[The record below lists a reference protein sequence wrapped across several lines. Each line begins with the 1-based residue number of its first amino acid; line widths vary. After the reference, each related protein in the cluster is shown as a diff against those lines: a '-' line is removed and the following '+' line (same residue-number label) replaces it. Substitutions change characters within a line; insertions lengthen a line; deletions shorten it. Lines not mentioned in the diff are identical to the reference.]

1 MTTPALTALGFT
13 RPPAGPEWFSSGS
26 VPAMPPLAT
35 PPLAAALDALAK
47 GYGCVPVRPG
57 SKSPAVPWKRYQGTP
72 PTAAE
77 LAALFADA
85 RRNVALL
92 TTGLVVFDCDDPAMA
107 ERVLAE
113 SGDTPYRVRT
123 PRGGVHLGY
132 RARRGV
138 PLSNRVDVKGLKIDV
153 RTTGG
158 LVLLPPSRTDRGV
171 YAWLGNGLP
180 PRHELPVARVG
191 WTMPFAWSLS
201 IPYRARHEL
210 PVARV
215 GWTRERQR
223 RAVAAVFD
231 VDPSDAVRRARAYLA
246 KVGPAVSGQRGHDTC
261 FRAACVLAVKFR
273 LTYAQAW
280 PLLVEWNRN
289 NLPPFTERELEHK
302 LRDAVA
308 KAGGAG
314 VSPTGGVSPG
324 VPRSDGGFPTW

>member
-1 MTTPALTALGFT
+1 MTMTTHTLTAIGFT
-13 RPPAGPEWFSSGS
+13 RPPAGPEWLPSGS
-26 VPAMPPLAT
+26 VPQMNSPAPT
-35 PPLAAALDALAK
+35 PLAAALDALAK
-47 GYGCVPVRPG
+47 GYGCVPVCAG
-57 SKSPAVPWKRYQGTP
+57 SKTPAVPWKRFQNTP
-72 PTAAE
+72 PTANE
-77 LAALFADA
+77 LAGLFADA

-92 TTGLVVFDCDDPAMA
+92 TTGLVIFDCDDPAMA

-138 PLSNRVDVKGLKIDV
+138 PLSNRVDVKGLKVDI

-158 LVLLPPSRTDRGV
+158 LALLPPSRTEHGG
-171 YAWLGNGLP
+171 YAWLGDGLP
-180 PRHELPVARVG
+180 PRDELPVAR
-191 WTMPFAWSLS
+191 
-201 IPYRARHEL
+201 I
-210 PVARV
+210 

-223 RAVAAVFD
+223 REVTAVLD
-231 VDPSDAVRRARAYLA
+231 LDPTDAVRRARAYLA

-273 LTYAQAW
+273 LTYTQAW

-302 LRDAVA
+302 LRDAEA

>member
-1 MTTPALTALGFT
+1 MTMDTPALTAIGFT
-13 RPPAGPEWFSSGS
+13 RPPAGPERVLSGS
-26 VPAMPPLAT
+26 VPQMNAPAPT
-35 PPLAAALDALAK
+35 PLAAALDALAK

-57 SKSPAVPWKRYQGTP
+57 GKTPAVPWKRFQETP

-77 LAALFADA
+77 LAVLFADA

-138 PLSNRVDVKGLKIDV
+138 PLTNRVDVKGLKVDI

-158 LVLLPPSRTDRGV
+158 LALLPPSQTDCGA
-171 YAWLGNGLP
+171 YAWLGDGLP
-180 PRHELPVARVG
+180 ARDQ
-191 WTMPFAWSLS
+191 
-201 IPYRARHEL
+201 L

-231 VDPSDAVRRARAYLA
+231 LDPSDAVRRARAYLA

-273 LTYAQAW
+273 LTYTQAW

-302 LRDAVA
+302 LRDAA
-308 KAGGAG
+308 KK
-314 VSPTGGVSPG
+314 T
-324 VPRSDGGFPTW
+324 R